1 MGDEMTRQAACGTG
15 GTRRDGGRMSR
26 FASKANREG
35 QAGHSREGFPPFRGE
50 TPNVPPVPM
59 AGQGGQLVELARR
72 IERLAP
78 SHRDPE
84 AFHVERDE
92 IAKTLRRM
100 ARG

>member
-1 MGDEMTRQAACGTG
+1 MTRHTVSARGADRCKPF
-15 GTRRDGGRMSR
+15 RRD
-26 FASKANREG
+26 
-35 QAGHSREGFPPFRGE
+35 AGNEAQSPD
-50 TPNVPPVPM
+50 
-59 AGQGGQLVELARR
+59 LVALARR

-84 AFHVERDE
+84 AFHVERDD